1 MELINYLIPFTERSI
16 LVLSSISI
24 FIELYLLRDIKRFK
38 DLKDL
43 VADEQLL
50 ENDS

>member
-1 MELINYLIPFTERSI
+1 MELINYLIPFTE

-43 VADEQLL
+43 VENEQLL